1 MPEIKADIV
10 IVGAG
15 IAGLWTFA
23 ELRQRGYDVLLLASG
38 GVGGTQ
44 TLAAQGIIHSGLKY
58 ALTGKVNKLAHSISA
73 MPDVW
78 LDSLRGE
85 GPVDLTA
92 ARMAADSQQL
102 LIPGGLVGS
111 MVSGLTKRMLGRD
124 VFEISRGDW
133 PVGLTD
139 TGFNGTAIHMS
150 EPVLDIPSVVRA
162 LAGAAPDAVRSVETG
177 NPSTAIGPP
186 VSLLDTTQLD
196 RGILGTPA
204 ATINASCFIF
214 TSAEGNH
221 PLARAAKQE
230 GQLKTQHRPLLM
242 GFLKPAP
249 FDLFVHLVGTS
260 EKPIATITTHTM
272 QTGERVWYLGGQV
285 AEREKDADPALVLSA
300 IRKASAKYLPDI
312 NLADFEF
319 AVYPVDRVEGKS
331 ESKGWMPDTPT
342 IHDAGNALYCWPT
355 KLTFAPLLSRML
367 LPKLEEKGVRPSNT
381 QNDYSA
387 LPAADFALPPWD
399 TVTWQRAGEF
409 PS

>member
-1 MPEIKADIV
+1 MPEVKTDIV

-23 ELRQRGYDVLLLASG
+23 ELRKRGYDVLLLASG

-92 ARMAADSQQL
+92 ARMAASSQQL

-124 VFEISRGDW
+124 VYEIPRGDW
-133 PVGLTD
+133 PVGLPD

-162 LAGAAPDAVRSVETG
+162 LAGASPDSVRSVSAKDGSSASE
-177 NPSTAIGPP
+177 SSAE
-186 VSLLDTTQLD
+186 LFDTTQLD
-196 RGILGTPA
+196 KGILVTPT
-204 ATINASCFIF
+204 ATIKASCFIF

-221 PLARAAKQE
+221 PIARAAKHDE
-230 GQLKTQHRPLLM
+230 HLKTQKRPLLM

-260 EKPIATITTHTM
+260 EKPIATITTHT
-272 QTGERVWYLGGQV
+272 THAGERVWYLGGQV
-285 AEREKDADPALVLSA
+285 AERDKDAAPESVLSA
-300 IRKASAKYLPDI
+300 IRKAFAKYLPKID
-312 NLADFEF
+312 LAEFEF

-355 KLTFAPLLSRML
+355 KLTFAPLLARML
-367 LPKLEEKGVRPSNT
+367 LPKLEEKGVSPSNA
-381 QNDYSA
+381 QGDYSA
-387 LPAADFALPPWD
+387 LTPAEFAPPPWD
-399 TVTWQRAGEF
+399 TVTWDRANKL
-409 PS
+409 